1 MGLDPIGYKPWSGER
16 TEHGRRFLVVAESI
30 LRHKLRAK
38 WFLALLVIGTFLVH
52 IMPLFIFSLI
62 PHQGLEAEVMRDY
75 MGDGL
80 YFIFEVI
87 LVALVCSDL
96 ISEDLRS
103 NSFILYVSRA
113 MGVKGYLLGKWT
125 GAMITIG
132 LFTLLPPLAVAIA
145 ITATQSG
152 SDYLGS
158 LAVIG
163 QTLLAGAWSAAM
175 LVPAGLA
182 VSSLTRKKT
191 YASVG
196 TFMFFFGMMVVA
208 GIFSGLSQDW
218 SMLNPSEVLY
228 QSHTVLYGLE
238 LSESVNRYLLGA
250 MAFLLTVPPM
260 ALVYYRIMRKEVGK

>member
-1 MGLDPIGYKPWSGER
+1 MGLDPIGYKPWTGER

-30 LRHKLRAK
+30 FRHKLKAK
-38 WFLALLVIGTFLVH
+38 WFLALLILGTILVH
-52 IMPLFIFSLI
+52 VMPLIAHSLI
-62 PHQGLEAEVMRDY
+62 PHPELEAEVMRDY

-87 LVALVCSDL
+87 LVALVSSDL
-96 ISEDLRS
+96 ISEDMRS

-125 GAMITIG
+125 GAMVTVG

-163 QTLLAGAWSAAM
+163 QTILAGTWSAAL

-182 VSSLTRKKT
+182 VSSFTKKRT

-196 TFMFFFGMMVVA
+196 TFMFFFGMMIVA
-208 GIFSGLSQDW
+208 GIFSGMSQDW
-218 SMLNPSEVLY
+218 SLLNPSEVLY

-238 LSESVNRYLLGA
+238 LSESVNRFLLGA

-260 ALVYYRIMRKEVGK
+260 ALVYYRISRKEAGK

>member
-1 MGLDPIGYKPWSGER
+1 MGLNPIGYKPWDGKR

-30 LRHKLRAK
+30 LRHKLKAK
-38 WFLALLVIGTFLVH
+38 WFLALLIIGTFLVH
-52 IMPLFIFSLI
+52 VMPLFIYSLM
-62 PHQGLEAEVMRDY
+62 PHQKLEALVMRDY

-96 ISEDLRS
+96 ISEDMRS

-125 GAMITIG
+125 GAMVTVG

-152 SDYLGS
+152 SDYLDS
-158 LAVIG
+158 LVVIG
-163 QTLLAGAWSAAM
+163 QTFLAGIWSAAL

-191 YASVG
+191 YAAVG
-196 TFMFFFGMMVVA
+196 TFMFFFGMMLVA

-218 SMLNPSEVLY
+218 SLLDPSQVLY

-238 LSESVNRYLLGA
+238 LSDSVNKALLGV

-260 ALVYYRIMRKEVGK
+260 ALVYYRIMRKEAGK

>member
-1 MGLDPIGYKPWSGER
+1 MGLNPIGYKPWDGKR

-30 LRHKLRAK
+30 LRHKLKTK
-38 WFLALLVIGTFLVH
+38 WFLALLIIGTFLVH
-52 IMPLFIFSLI
+52 VMPLFIYSMM
-62 PHQGLEAEVMRDY
+62 PHRELEAEVMRDY
-75 MGDGL
+75 LGNGM

-96 ISEDLRS
+96 ISEDMRS

-125 GAMITIG
+125 GAMVTIG
-132 LFTLLPPLAVAIA
+132 LFTLLPPLAVAVA
-145 ITATQSG
+145 VTATQSG

-158 LAVIG
+158 LKVIG
-163 QTLLAGAWSAAM
+163 QTLIAGVWSAAM
-175 LVPAGLA
+175 LVPVGLA
-182 VSSLTRKKT
+182 VSSLTAKKT

-196 TFMFFFGMMVVA
+196 TFMFFFGLMLVS
-208 GIFSGLSQDW
+208 GIFSGLSPDW
-218 SMLNPSEVLY
+218 NMISPPEVLY

-238 LSESVNRYLLGA
+238 LSDDVNRFLLGA

-260 ALVYYRIMRKEVGK
+260 ALVYYRIMRKEAGK

>member
-62 PHQGLEAEVMRDY
+62 PHQGLEAEVMRNY

>member
-1 MGLDPIGYKPWSGER
+1 MGLDPIGYKPWDGER

-30 LRHKLRAK
+30 LRHKLKAK
-38 WFLALLVIGTFLVH
+38 WFLAILIIGTFLVH
-52 IMPLFIFSLI
+52 IMPLFIYSLI
-62 PHQGLEAEVMRDY
+62 PHRELEAEVMRDY
-75 MGDGL
+75 LGNGL

-113 MGVKGYLLGKWT
+113 MGAKGYLLGKWT
-125 GAMITIG
+125 GAMVTIG

-145 ITATQSG
+145 VTATQSG
-152 SDYLGS
+152 PDYLGS

-163 QTLLAGAWSAAM
+163 QTILAGVWSAIL

-182 VSSLTRKKT
+182 VSSITKKKT

-196 TFMFFFGMMVVA
+196 TFMFFFGMTIVA
-208 GIFSGLSQDW
+208 GIFGNMSQDW
-218 SMLNPSEVLY
+218 NLLDPSNVLY
-228 QSHTVLYGLE
+228 QSHTVIYGLE
-238 LSESVNRYLLGA
+238 LSDSVNRYLLGA
-250 MAFLLTVPPM
+250 MVFLLTFPPM
-260 ALVYYRIMRKEVGK
+260 ALVYYRILRKEAGK

>member
-62 PHQGLEAEVMRDY
+62 PHQGLEAEVMRNY

-113 MGVKGYLLGKWT
+113 MGVRGYLLGKWT

-191 YASVG
+191 YAAVG
-196 TFMFFFGMMVVA
+196 TFMFFFGMMIVA

-218 SMLNPSEVLY
+218 SLLNPSEVLY

>member
-1 MGLDPIGYKPWSGER
+1 
-16 TEHGRRFLVVAESI
+16 
-30 LRHKLRAK
+30 
-38 WFLALLVIGTFLVH
+38 
-52 IMPLFIFSLI
+52 MPLILYSLM
-62 PHQGLEAEVMRDY
+62 PHRELEAEVMRDY
-75 MGDGL
+75 MGGGL

-96 ISEDLRS
+96 ISEDMRS

-125 GAMITIG
+125 GAMVTIG

-163 QTLLAGAWSAAM
+163 QTILAGVWSAVL

-196 TFMFFFGMMVVA
+196 TFMFFFGLMIVA
-208 GIFSGLSQDW
+208 GIFSNMSQDW
-218 SMLNPSEVLY
+218 SLLDPSNVLY
-228 QSHTVLYGLE
+228 QTHTVLYGLE
-238 LSESVNRYLLGA
+238 LSDEVNVFLLGA
-250 MAFLLTVPPM
+250 MAFILTVPPM
-260 ALVYYRIMRKEVGK
+260 ALVYYRIRRKEAGK

>member
-62 PHQGLEAEVMRDY
+62 PHQGLEAEVMRNY

-196 TFMFFFGMMVVA
+196 TFMFFFGMMIVA

>member
-30 LRHKLRAK
+30 LRHKLKAK

-62 PHQGLEAEVMRDY
+62 PHQGLEAEVMRNY

-113 MGVKGYLLGKWT
+113 MGVRGYLLGKWT

>member
-1 MGLDPIGYKPWSGER
+1 MGLDPIGYKPWNGER

-30 LRHKLRAK
+30 LRHKLKAK
-38 WFLALLVIGTFLVH
+38 WFLALLIIGTFLVH
-52 IMPLFIFSLI
+52 IMPLFIYSMI
-62 PHQGLEAEVMRDY
+62 PHEELEAELMRDY
-75 MGDGL
+75 LGDGL

-96 ISEDLRS
+96 ISEDMRS

-113 MGVKGYLLGKWT
+113 MGVKGYLLGKWV
-125 GAMITIG
+125 GAMVTVG

-163 QTLLAGAWSAAM
+163 QTFLAGVWSTLL

-182 VSSLTRKKT
+182 VSSLTKKKT

-208 GIFSGLSQDW
+208 GIFSGMSNDW
-218 SMLNPSEVLY
+218 SLLDPSQVLY

-238 LSESVNRYLLGA
+238 LSDGVNRALLGA
-250 MAFLLTVPPM
+250 MAFLLTLPPM
-260 ALVYYRIMRKEVGK
+260 ALVYYRVMRKEAGK

>member
-30 LRHKLRAK
+30 LRHKLKAK

-52 IMPLFIFSLI
+52 IMPLFIFSLM
-62 PHQGLEAEVMRDY
+62 PHRELEADVMRDY

-96 ISEDLRS
+96 ISEDMSS

-113 MGVKGYLLGKWT
+113 MGVNGYLLGKWT
-125 GAMITIG
+125 GAMVTIG

-158 LAVIG
+158 LVVIG

-191 YASVG
+191 YAAVG
-196 TFMFFFGMMVVA
+196 TFMFFFGMMIVA

-218 SMLNPSEVLY
+218 SLLNPSEVLY

-238 LSESVNRYLLGA
+238 LSDSVNRYLLGA

-260 ALVYYRIMRKEVGK
+260 ALVYYRIMRKEAGK

>member
-1 MGLDPIGYKPWSGER
+1 MGLDPIGYKPWNGQR

-38 WFLALLVIGTFLVH
+38 WFLAMLIIGTFLVH
-52 IMPLFIFSLI
+52 VMPLFILSMM
-62 PHQGLEAEVMRDY
+62 PHKELEAEVMRDQ
-75 MGDGL
+75 MGGGL

-96 ISEDLRS
+96 ISEDMRS

-125 GAMITIG
+125 GAMVTIG
-132 LFTLLPPLAVAIA
+132 LFTLLPPLVLAIA
-145 ITATQSG
+145 VTATQSG

-163 QTLLAGAWSAAM
+163 QTLIAGVWSAA
-175 LVPAGLA
+175 LLIPVGLA
-182 VSSLTRKKT
+182 VSSLTRKRT

-196 TFMFFFGMMVVA
+196 TFMFFFGMMLVS
-208 GIFSGLSQDW
+208 GIFTGLSQDW
-218 SMLNPSEVLY
+218 SLLDPSQVLY
-228 QSHTVLYGLE
+228 QSHTVIYGLE
-238 LSESVNRYLLGA
+238 LSDSVNKALLGA

-260 ALVYYRIMRKEVGK
+260 ALVYYRIMRKETGK

>member
-1 MGLDPIGYKPWSGER
+1 MGLDPIGYKPWDGAR

-30 LRHKLRAK
+30 LRHKLKAK
-38 WFLALLVIGTFLVH
+38 WFLALLIIGTFLVH
-52 IMPLFIFSLI
+52 VMPLFIYSLI
-62 PHQGLEAEVMRDY
+62 PHRELEASVMRDY

-96 ISEDLRS
+96 ISEDMRS

-125 GAMITIG
+125 GAMVAVG

-163 QTLLAGAWSAAM
+163 QTLIAGVWSAAL

-182 VSSLTRKKT
+182 VSSLTKKKT

-196 TFMFFFGMMVVA
+196 TFMFFFGMMLVS
-208 GIFSGLSQDW
+208 GIFSGLSPDW
-218 SMLNPSEVLY
+218 SLLNPSEVLY

-238 LSESVNRYLLGA
+238 LNDSVNRALLAA
-250 MAFLLTVPPM
+250 MGFLLTVPPM
-260 ALVYYRIMRKEVGK
+260 TLVYYRIMRKEAGK

>member
-196 TFMFFFGMMVVA
+196 TFMFFFGMMIVA

>member
-30 LRHKLRAK
+30 LRHKLKAK
-38 WFLALLVIGTFLVH
+38 WFLALLVLGTFLVH
-52 IMPLFIFSLI
+52 VMPLILYSLM
-62 PHQGLEAEVMRDY
+62 PHRELEAEVMRDY
-75 MGDGL
+75 MGGGL

-96 ISEDLRS
+96 ISEDMRS

-125 GAMITIG
+125 GAMVTIG

-163 QTLLAGAWSAAM
+163 QTILAGVWSAVL

-196 TFMFFFGMMVVA
+196 TFMFFFGLMIVA
-208 GIFSGLSQDW
+208 GIFSNMSQDW
-218 SMLNPSEVLY
+218 SLLDPSNVLY
-228 QSHTVLYGLE
+228 QTHTVLYGLE
-238 LSESVNRYLLGA
+238 LSDEVNAFLLGA
-250 MAFLLTVPPM
+250 MAFILTVPPM
-260 ALVYYRIMRKEVGK
+260 ALVYYRIRRKEAGK